1 MRWPQPDYADGSLL
15 ESSLDYPIDEVGRHE
30 LFRRR
35 VPEPH
40 HVPGARDLPRAL
52 GNIGERTWR
61 SDHARL

>member
-1 MRWPQPDYADGSLL
+1 MSSAGYADGSLL
-15 ESSLDYPIDEVGRHE
+15 ESSLDCPIDEVSCHE

-35 VPEPH
+35 VPQPD
-40 HVPGARDLPRAL
+40 HVPGARDLLRAL